1 MSQRRTPVLL
11 AILDGWGIGRDEPG
25 NAILQANTP
34 VMDALMAGYPCTT
47 LRCSGEDVGL
57 PAGQMGNSEVGHLNI
72 GAGFIVYQW
81 ITRID
86 RAIADGLFAGNEA
99 FQAAYSR
106 VKASGG
112 TLHLMGLIGEGG
124 VHAHTRH
131 LLALIDAAVAAGV
144 RRQLVH
150 AFTDGRD
157 TSPTSGAAFVKPIEA
172 SLAEHGVGR
181 VASVSGRYY
190 AMDRDH
196 RWERTRQAFNA
207 IAHAKGEV
215 ANSAEEAIRTSYDKG
230 VTDEFIVPTV
240 IPAADGTRHRVAP
253 GDEIIFFNFRSD
265 RGRQLTEALAVPDFA
280 GFDRGAFAPVVPVT
294 TMTTYD
300 ERLPATVAFPPQD
313 VVHPL
318 ARVISD
324 AGKTQFHTAETEK
337 YPHVTFFLNGGRED
351 PFPGEDR
358 SLVPSPKVATYD
370 LQPEMSAPAVCNG
383 VVEAIRSG
391 NYDFIIVNFA
401 NGDMVGHTGVIPAVV
416 TAIETVDACMEEIL
430 TALTDTGGFAIVTA
444 DHGNAEEE
452 IDRETGGP
460 MTAHTTNPVP
470 CILVAPDDSP
480 LRHARLRDD
489 GILSALAPTMLD
501 LMGVPAHPDMTQR
514 SLIVRSASTPP
525 PRTNRHPE
533 RNEG

>member
-1 MSQRRTPVLL
+1 MSERRTPVLL

-25 NAILQANTP
+25 NAILLANTP
-34 VMDALMAGYPCTT
+34 VMNGMMASYPCTT

-86 RAIADGLFAGNEA
+86 RAIGDGTFAANEA
-99 FQAAYSR
+99 FQAAFSR
-106 VKASGG
+106 VVASDGA
-112 TLHLMGLIGEGG
+112 LHLMGLIGEGG

-131 LLALIDAAVAAGV
+131 LLAMIDAAVAAGV
-144 RRQLVH
+144 TKLLVH

-157 TSPTSGAAFVKPIEA
+157 TSPTSAIDFVKPIEA
-172 SLAEHGVGR
+172 SLTAHGAGR
-181 VASVSGRYY
+181 VATVSGRYY

-196 RWERTRQAFNA
+196 RWERTRRAFDA
-207 IAHAKGEV
+207 IVHAEGNV
-215 ANSAEEAIRTSYDKG
+215 ATSAEEAIHASYADD

-240 IPAADGTRHRVAP
+240 IPAADGTRHAVKP

-265 RGRQLTEALAVPDFA
+265 RGRQLTEALSVPDFT

-337 YPHVTFFLNGGRED
+337 YPHVTFFLNGGREE
-351 PFPGEDR
+351 PCPGEDR
-358 SLVPSPKVATYD
+358 RLVPSPKVATYD
-370 LQPEMSAPAVCNG
+370 LQPEMSAPAVCDG
-383 VVEAIRSG
+383 VVEAILSG
-391 NYDFIIVNFA
+391 AYDFIIVNFA

-416 TAIETVDACMEEIL
+416 KAIETVDTCMGRIL
-430 TALTDTGGFAIVTA
+430 EALRDVSGYAIVTA

-470 CILVAPDDSP
+470 CILIAPEDSP
-480 LRHARLRDD
+480 LRHARLRGD
-489 GILSALAPTMLD
+489 GILSALAPTVLD
-501 LMGVPAHPDMTQR
+501 LMGIPPHPDMTQR
-514 SLIVRSASTPP
+514 SLI
-525 PRTNRHPE
+525 E
-533 RNEG
+533 RPG

>member
-1 MSQRRTPVLL
+1 MSERRIPVLL

-25 NAILQANTP
+25 NAILQADTP
-34 VMDALMAGYPCTT
+34 VMDALMASYPCTT

-72 GAGFIVYQW
+72 GAGFVVYQW

-86 RAIADGLFAGNEA
+86 RAIADGTFAVNEA
-99 FQAAYSR
+99 FQAAFSR
-106 VKASGG
+106 VRASGG
-112 TLHLMGLIGEGG
+112 SLHLLGLIGEGG

-131 LLALIDAAVAAGV
+131 LLALIDAAVAARV
-144 RRQLVH
+144 TKLLVH

-157 TSPTSGAAFVKPIEA
+157 TSPTSGLDFIKPIEA
-172 SLAEHGVGR
+172 ALAAHGVGR
-181 VASVSGRYY
+181 VATVSGRYY

-196 RWERTRQAFNA
+196 RWERTRQAFDA
-207 IAHAKGEV
+207 IVHAEGKV
-215 ANSAEEAIRTSYDKG
+215 APSAGEAISASYAADI
-230 VTDEFIVPTV
+230 TDEFVVPTV
-240 IPAADGTRHRVAP
+240 IPAADGTRHTVAR

-265 RGRQLTEALAVPDFA
+265 RGRQLTEALSVTDFA
-280 GFDRGAFAPVVPVT
+280 GFDRGDFAPVVPVT
-294 TMTTYD
+294 TMTTYE
-300 ERLPATVAFPPQD
+300 ERLPATAAFPPQD

-358 SLVPSPKVATYD
+358 RLIPSPKVATYD
-370 LQPEMSAPAVCNG
+370 LQPEMSAPAVCDG

-391 NYDFIIVNFA
+391 AYDFIIVNFA

-416 TAIETVDACMEEIL
+416 TAIETVDACMGRIL
-430 TALTDTGGFAIVTA
+430 KALKDAHGFALVTA

-452 IDRETGGP
+452 IDRVTGGP

-470 CILVAPDDSP
+470 CILIAPDDSP
-480 LRHARLRDD
+480 LRHANLRRD
-489 GILSALAPTMLD
+489 GILSALAPTVLD
-501 LMGVPAHPDMTQR
+501 LLGIPPHPDMTQQ
-514 SLIVRSASTPP
+514 SLVARTAS
-525 PRTNRHPE
+525 
-533 RNEG
+533 